1 MDCVN
6 HLQLCLVELLRAIH
20 QKFGHHPNP
29 MMILQWIEMPQIQHA
44 RHQKDWIADVA
55 LALQKHA
62 IKHECLGYADCRYFL
77 VKRATLRL
85 LRQYAGC
92 LVLSDAPFRWFFL
105 IQHHQFHLASIPVAA
120 AVALLLRVA
129 AYH

>member
-1 MDCVN
+1 MGYVN
-6 HLQLCLVELLRAIH
+6 HLQLCLVELPRAIH

-55 LALQKHA
+55 LALQKRA

-77 VKRATLRL
+77 VKHAILHL
-85 LRQYAGC
+85 SQQYAGC
-92 LVLSDAPFRWFFL
+92 LVLSDAPFLGFSL
-105 IQHHQFHLASIPVAA
+105 IQPHQFHLVSIPVAA